1 MSIVVSPNEQ
11 GTAENTAVVSAQ
23 KINDDYPL
31 RYAPRHYRT
40 WTPAAVA
47 GSALGG
53 MAYLADFSI
62 GAGIGVAHGTTNAIG
77 GILIA
82 AALIFISAFPVAVYA
97 AKYNLDLDLI
107 TRGSGFG
114 YYGSVLT
121 NIIFATFTFIFF
133 ATEGAI
139 MAQGLRLSMGIPL
152 WLGYLVSTLIIIP
165 LVIYGM
171 RALAKMQ
178 AWTNPLWLVLIVLP
192 LLVLIIQEPN
202 SVSTFLAYG
211 GESNAETSFAAM
223 MMGAGVCLALTCQV
237 AENIDYIRF
246 MPPKTEENKRQWWTA
261 TIMAGPGWVLFGATK
276 QILGVFLAVYAMSYL
291 NLSTVESIEPVHQ
304 FFAVYQ
310 EMMPAWLAIT
320 LAVILV
326 VMSQIKINATNAYC
340 GSLAWTNAYTRIT
353 KSYPGRTIFV
363 FFNLAISLAL
373 MEFNMFSMLNFVLG
387 FYSNLAIAWIF
398 TVAADIAINKWLL
411 KISPMYPDFRRGMI
425 YDFNPVGIGSLLLSA
440 GISVAMFFGAFGA
453 ALQPYS
459 ALAAALIAV
468 IATPSIA
475 LLTKGKYYQRRS
487 DDGITEPMFDELGNP
502 TDTTYT
508 CCITGEAV
516 ERPDVLL
523 SALPDAQGN
532 PQYISSLALA
542 MDASGAHVLPAA
554 PPMQAVIQ
562 PQATKTSS

>member
-1 MSIVVSPNEQ
+1 MSIVVSPDQ
-11 GTAENTAVVSAQ
+11 QATSSKGAPQ
-23 KINDDYPL
+23 KLNDDYPL
-31 RYAPRHYRT
+31 RYAPRSYRK
-40 WTPAAVA
+40 WTPTAVA

-62 GAGIGVAHGTTNAIG
+62 GAGIGVSHGTTNAIG

-97 AKYNLDLDLI
+97 AKFNLDLDLI

-139 MAQGLRLSMGIPL
+139 MAQGLRLGLGIPL

-192 LLVLIIQEPN
+192 LIILIAQEPT
-202 SVSTFLAYG
+202 SVQTFLDYT
-211 GESNAETSFAAM
+211 GENNAETSFAAM

-246 MPPKTEENKRQWWTA
+246 MPPKTEENKRTWWA
-261 TIMAGPGWVLFGATK
+261 SVIMAGPGWVLFGASK
-276 QILGVFLAVYAMSYL
+276 QIIGVFLAVYAMSYL
-291 NLSTVESIEPVHQ
+291 GLGTEESIEPVHQ
-304 FFAVYQ
+304 FFAAYQ

-353 KSYPGRTIFV
+353 KTYPGRTVFV
-363 FFNLAISLAL
+363 FLNLGIALAL
-373 MEFNMFSMLNFVLG
+373 MEFNMFSMLSFVLG
-387 FYSNLAIAWIF
+387 FYSNLAIAWVF

-411 KISPMYPDFRRGMI
+411 KISPIYPEFRRGMI
-425 YDFNPVGIGSLLLSA
+425 HDFNPVGIGSLLLSA
-440 GISVAMFFGAFGA
+440 SISIAMFFGAFGED
-453 ALQPYS
+453 LRPYS
-459 ALAAALIAV
+459 ALAAAIIACV
-468 IATPSIA
+468 ATPAIA
-475 LLTKGKYYQRRS
+475 LITKGKYYRRRTF
-487 DDGITEPMFDELGNP
+487 DGISDPLFDADGNP
-502 TDTTYT
+502 ADTTYT
-508 CCITGEAV
+508 CCVTGEVV
-516 ERPDVLL
+516 ERPDAIR
-523 SALPDAQGN
+523 SAVPGPN
-532 PQYISSLALA
+532 GEVQYISSLALA
-542 MDASGAHVLPAA
+542 MDTSGAHVLPADLE
-554 PPMQAVIQ
+554 PRPE
-562 PQATKTSS
+562 PLS